1 MPRSSAE
8 RQMASLLTPSR
19 KRGREILDDPDIDDA
34 LRARSLADVAR
45 SNTMFGGW
53 QAVRAE
59 LALVLNGSTARSVS
73 LLDVGTGIGD
83 IPSLAA
89 ETWRARGV
97 TITTFGIDTSA
108 SLLCEARAAGIIPV
122 CADALAL
129 PIASKS
135 VDIAICSQTLHHFET
150 PHAVAVLREL
160 DRVARERVIVSDIRR
175 SWLAAAGIWL
185 ASYPLQFHPVSRHD
199 GVVSVLRGFTPGE
212 LRLLVQNAT
221 HQTPVARNRLGF
233 RTTASWAP
241 RTLAT

>member
-1 MPRSSAE
+1 MS
-8 RQMASLLTPSR
+8 SLLTPPR
-19 KRGREILDDPDIDDA
+19 KRGYEILDDPDIDDA
-34 LRARSLADVAR
+34 LRARSHADVAL

-53 QAVRAE
+53 RAVRAE
-59 LALVLNGSTARSVS
+59 LAIVLDSRQVHDVS

-89 ETWRARGV
+89 RLCRERGV

-108 SLLCEARAAGIIPV
+108 SLLRQARAGGLIPI

-129 PIASKS
+129 PVASKS
-135 VDIAICSQTLHHFET
+135 VDIAICSQTLHHFESRD
-150 PHAVAVLREL
+150 AVAVIREL

-185 ASYPLQFHPVSRHD
+185 ASFPLRFHPVSRHD

-212 LRLLVQNAT
+212 LRQLVEKAT
-221 HQTPVARNRLGF
+221 NQIPVARRHLGF
-233 RTTASWAP
+233 RTTASWTP
-241 RTLAT
+241 RTSAA

>member
-1 MPRSSAE
+1 MT
-8 RQMASLLTPSR
+8 SLLTPSR
-19 KRGREILDDPDIDDA
+19 KRGYEILDDPDIDDA
-34 LRARSLADVAR
+34 LRSRSLADVAR

-53 QAVRAE
+53 RAVRAE
-59 LALVLNGSTARSVS
+59 LALELDSSPARSVS

-89 ETWRARGV
+89 ESWRARGV
-97 TITTFGIDTSA
+97 TIIAFGIDTSA
-108 SLLCEARAAGIIPV
+108 SALREARAGGLIPI

-150 PHAVAVLREL
+150 PQAVVLLREL
-160 DRVARERVIVSDIRR
+160 DRVARTRVIVSDIRR
-175 SWLAAAGIWL
+175 SWIAAAGIWL
-185 ASYPLQFHPVSRHD
+185 ASYPLRFHPVSRHD
-199 GVVSVLRGFTPGE
+199 GVVSVLRGFTPDE

-221 HQTPVARNRLGF
+221 HQTPVARRHLGF

-241 RTLAT
+241 RTPTT

>member
-1 MPRSSAE
+1 MS
-8 RQMASLLTPSR
+8 SLLTPPR
-19 KRGREILDDPDIDDA
+19 RHGYEILDDPDIDDA
-34 LRARSLADVAR
+34 VRARSLADVAR

-53 QAVRAE
+53 RAVRAE
-59 LALVLNGSTARSVS
+59 LATVLESRQAKSVS

-89 ETWRARGV
+89 RSWRARGIE
-97 TITTFGIDTSA
+97 ITTFGIDNSA
-108 SLLCEARAAGIIPV
+108 CLLRQARESGVIPI

-150 PHAVAVLREL
+150 RDAITLLREL
-160 DRVARERVIVSDIRR
+160 DRIARERVIVSDIRR

-185 ASYPLQFHPVSRHD
+185 ASYPLRFHPVSRHD

-212 LRLLVQNAT
+212 LRVLVQNAT
-221 HQTPVARNRLGF
+221 HQTPVARSRLGF
-233 RTTASWAP
+233 RTTASWTP
-241 RTLAT
+241 RALAA

>member
-1 MPRSSAE
+1 MS
-8 RQMASLLTPSR
+8 SLLTPSR
-19 KRGREILDDPDIDDA
+19 KRGFEILDDPDVDDA

-45 SNTMFGGW
+45 SNTMFGGSR
-53 QAVRAE
+53 AVQAE
-59 LALVLNGSTARSVS
+59 LALVLDGSAARNVS

-89 ETWRARGV
+89 ECWRARGV
-97 TITTFGIDTSA
+97 TITTFGIDSSV
-108 SLLCEARAAGIIPV
+108 SLLRQARANGLTPI

-129 PIASKS
+129 PIATKS

-150 PHAVAVLREL
+150 PRAVTVLREL

-185 ASYPLQFHPVSRHD
+185 ASYPLHFHPVSRHD
-199 GVVSVLRGFTPGE
+199 GVVSVLRGFTPAE

-221 HQTPVARNRLGF
+221 HQTPIARNRFGF

-241 RTLAT
+241 RTPTT

>member
-1 MPRSSAE
+1 MS
-8 RQMASLLTPSR
+8 SLLTPLR
-19 KRGREILDDPDIDDA
+19 RRGYEILDSPDVDDA
-34 LRARSLADVAR
+34 VRARSLADIAR

-53 QAVRAE
+53 RAVQAE
-59 LALVLNGSTARSVS
+59 LAAVLDSSKAHRVSV
-73 LLDVGTGIGD
+73 LDVGTGIGD
-83 IPSLAA
+83 IPALAT
-89 ETWRARGV
+89 ETWSARGL
-97 TITTFGIDTSA
+97 TITTFGVDISVSA
-108 SLLCEARAAGIIPV
+108 LREARAGGLIPV

-129 PIASKS
+129 PLASKS

-150 PHAVAVLREL
+150 RDALVVLSEL

-185 ASYPLQFHPVSRHD
+185 ASYPLRFHPVSRHD

-221 HQTPVARNRLGF
+221 HQTPVARRRFGF

-241 RTLAT
+241 RALAA